1 MPPQFIV
8 GRVVELEH
16 EMTALREL
24 PAQVSEL
31 ASQVLQLRGEMR
43 AEFLAIRGEIR
54 AGDEETRS
62 QLRGEMHAECSAMRG
77 EIRAGD
83 EETRRQMRVL
93 HEHVIGRIALLQEG
107 LVARRKKR

>member
-1 MPPQFIV
+1 MPPQTLV
-8 GRVVELEH
+8 GRVVKLEN
-16 EMTALREL
+16 EMAALREL
-24 PAQVSEL
+24 PAQVAEL

-62 QLRGEMHAECSAMRG
+62 QLRGETHTGFSAIRE
-77 EIRAGD
+77 EIREGD

-93 HEHVIGRIALLQEG
+93 HEDVIGRIALLQEG